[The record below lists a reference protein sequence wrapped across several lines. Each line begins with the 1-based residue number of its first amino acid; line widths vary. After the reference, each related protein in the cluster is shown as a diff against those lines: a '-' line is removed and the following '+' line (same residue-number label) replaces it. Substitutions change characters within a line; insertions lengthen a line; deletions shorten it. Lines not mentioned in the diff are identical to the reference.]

1 MYDNKIFMCKDNKQ
15 QCIAIGKH
23 VCNNRGTTM
32 PGPINLLL
40 KTLANNKFFKIEKTR
55 KLEVELSK
63 MKNEILKFK

>member
-15 QCIAIGKH
+15 QCMAIGKH
-23 VCNNRGTTM
+23 VCDNRGTTM
-32 PGPINLLL
+32 LGPIDLLS
-40 KTLANNKFFKIEKTR
+40 KTLANNLKKRIEKTR